1 MAAAARAESRGEV
14 ATDSHPPS
22 IDIENRSL
30 QLKGKRSSCYV
41 CNQAYSELH
50 DFYHMLCREC
60 GDRCYPKREQ
70 TADLTGRVA
79 VVTGG
84 RIKIGFE
91 TSLKLL
97 RSGCTVHITTRFA
110 SEAAVRFSEQ
120 ADFEDWAGR
129 LQIHRRDFRNLAAV
143 LKFPQILRSQLG
155 SLDIL
160 INNAAQS
167 VKRSPAFL
175 NRLLAFEENAKL
187 TSPQQR
193 LLGSG
198 SEQDQKKLSAED
210 SASLENVV
218 TNLPESWLIR
228 DDDDR
233 LDTREQNTWNSCL
246 TDVDPVEIL
255 EVLLINAN
263 APALLVRGLREL
275 MNLSQ
280 SENRFIVNVSGAD
293 GTFSLSKS
301 GYHPHVNMSKAALNM
316 ITRSCHRDF
325 ARDRIFIN
333 SVDTGWIT
341 HEGSFSYRQRRREQG
356 FVPPFDSIDGAA
368 RVLDPVFSHLD
379 SADVPNGVL
388 FRNFQ
393 SSSW

>member
-129 LQIHRRDFRNLAAV
+129 LQIHRLDFRNLAAV

-175 NRLLAFEENAKL
+175 NRLLAF
-187 TSPQQR
+187 
-193 LLGSG
+193 
-198 SEQDQKKLSAED
+198 
-210 SASLENVV
+210 
-218 TNLPESWLIR
+218 PESA
-228 DDDDR
+228 R
-233 LDTREQNTWNSCL
+233 LDW
-246 TDVDPVEIL
+246 
-255 EVLLINAN
+255 
-263 APALLVRGLREL
+263 
-275 MNLSQ
+275 
-280 SENRFIVNVSGAD
+280 
-293 GTFSLSKS
+293 K
-301 GYHPHVNMSKAALNM
+301 
-316 ITRSCHRDF
+316 
-325 ARDRIFIN
+325 
-333 SVDTGWIT
+333 
-341 HEGSFSYRQRRREQG
+341 
-356 FVPPFDSIDGAA
+356 
-368 RVLDPVFSHLD
+368 
-379 SADVPNGVL
+379 
-388 FRNFQ
+388 
-393 SSSW
+393 